1 MLSKNGIQA
10 YEAAYPSS
18 LSARQSARQ
27 NLKETVVLESFGD
40 EEEVKIEYTTTKKKT
55 SRKLTKKDK

>member
-18 LSARQSARQ
+18 LSARQIP
-27 NLKETVVLESFGD
+27 KEEVVLESFGD

-55 SRKLTKKDK
+55 SRKRSKKDK